1 MLWGHDV
8 LYSVLLCTGQAIPLL
23 SFESFDYLIHASA
36 GRSGSATGIPG
47 YARHGGAVQPQPMS
61 AIRLSFCGNGPVGLE
76 RGQNTQTTFFSHLIL
91 RDDVVCGVWCVCVAS
106 FHRDCHCM
114 CCRGCRLTCRSLQG
128 EGILC
133 TYTFPVVCIVAAII
147 RPCVHQQAYTNYV

>member
-1 MLWGHDV
+1 MCYGDTASRTTKEYRV
-8 LYSVLLCTGQAIPLL
+8 LYGILAAIPLL
-23 SFESFDYLIHASA
+23 LESFDNLIHASA

-47 YARHGGAVQPQPMS
+47 YARHGGAVQPQPIS
-61 AIRLSFCGNGPVGLE
+61 ATRLSFLGANGLLRDWE
-76 RGQNTQTTFFSHLIL
+76 RGQNTQTTSSFNLT
-91 RDDVVCGVWCVCVAS
+91 GWWVCVAS

-114 CCRGCRLTCRSLQG
+114 CCHGCRLTCRSLQG